1 MASAAPPTPRRG
13 LPGGD
18 PGRIPGVS
26 LCGEPDTRN
35 AAAQPSVPHAAG
47 RIIDDAGTARYGAH
61 LRVGDTSGALFGP
74 GLLGSRG
81 AEVILVLPA
90 MAQDPETG
98 VRDAAHLR
106 RGCSDAPPG
115 TDTPGPN
122 DCTEVQVSAHG
133 S

>member
-13 LPGGD
+13 LQGGD

-81 AEVILVLPA
+81 AEVILVLPNHGVGRINGSRVA
-90 MAQDPETG
+90 LGRPTG
-98 VRDAAHLR
+98 R
-106 RGCSDAPPG
+106 PG
-115 TDTPGPN
+115 EGRF
-122 DCTEVQVSAHG
+122 G
-133 S
+133 

>member
-13 LPGGD
+13 LQGGD

-35 AAAQPSVPHAAG
+35 AAAQPSMPHAAG

-81 AEVILVLPA
+81 AEVILVLPSHGPKIA
-90 MAQDPETG
+90 KLVSEMLHTFG
-98 VRDAAHLR
+98 AAAATRRRAPTR
-106 RGCSDAPPG
+106 RGRTTARKCR
-115 TDTPGPN
+115 
-122 DCTEVQVSAHG
+122 
-133 S
+133 